1 MGASDSII
9 SPSFSIQKEKFEIV
23 YGAYMIKG
31 QRSEMEDYSRCVLNL
46 GEQFRAVPGK
56 TGLDKEFGSFFGLFD
71 GHSGNL
77 CAEYIAEHLPSFFT
91 SNPNYPNNIP
101 VAAVEA
107 FRGCDL
113 QFIKDEAVPNNYND
127 GSTAIVAII
136 WEEVIYVINSGDS
149 RCILAHGGQCIPM
162 SIDHSPSNPTE
173 EERIKKNGGHVKNNR
188 VRGKLGV
195 ARGFGAYRYKH
206 KENYGDRLIT
216 VEPEVKTFQ
225 IDKQTE
231 FLILATDGIWDK
243 ISNEEAI
250 QFVRERLGDLATN
263 TKFQEAKEKFV
274 YDICIELVK
283 EADTRKSTDN
293 ISCIIIVFNHHQTSI

>member
-1 MGASDSII
+1 MS
-9 SPSFSIQKEKFEIV
+9 
-23 YGAYMIKG
+23 
-31 QRSEMEDYSRCVLNL
+31 
-46 GEQFRAVPGK
+46 
-56 TGLDKEFGSFFGLFD
+56 
-71 GHSGNL
+71 
-77 CAEYIAEHLPSFFT
+77 
-91 SNPNYPNNIP
+91 

-127 GSTAIVAII
+127 GCTAIVSIV
-136 WEEVIYVINSGDS
+136 WEDVIYVINSGDS
-149 RCILAHGGQCIPM
+149 RCIMAHGGQCIPM
-162 SIDHSPSNPTE
+162 STDHSPSHPAE
-173 EERIKKNGGHVKNNR
+173 EERIKKHGGYVKNNR

-206 KENYGDRLIT
+206 KVNYGDRLLT
-216 VEPEVKTFQ
+216 VEPEVKTFS

-231 FLILATDGIWDK
+231 FLILATDGVWDM

-250 QFVRERLGDLATN
+250 QLVRDKLGDLATN

-283 EADTRKSTDN
+283 EADNRKSLDN
-293 ISCIIIVFNHHQTSI
+293 ISCIIIVFNHQSTGPKPDNV